1 MSRSRLPTL
10 GSARHDVRIRGFG
23 SYLPTLMHT
32 NETLPPL
39 DEPVTADELARI
51 GVFRR
56 GWAGDDEGVAEM
68 ARAAARRALDRAQ
81 LRADELDVVL
91 VANWT
96 QRRFLPEFA
105 PKLKRLLGAS
115 RAFAHDLGCAC
126 AGFLYGLGT
135 ASEFLRNPRYRRA
148 LVVASETTS
157 RRARPGSRGTLIL
170 GDGAGAFVL
179 ERADKANDDHD
190 QHSGRLIDYE
200 LASDGE
206 HHGIME
212 INAAG
217 WVQTHLPQREL
228 CALAARSIAD
238 VSKRLLERNGLTL
251 ADIAWLVPH
260 SGTAGVQAAIART
273 LELPDSRILTNYAE
287 VGNVSSASIPVALDH
302 FAAQGRV
309 KRGDL
314 VLSAAVGGGWYAAA
328 ALYTMGDTAAVAATA
343 AAGDARS
350 VTS

>member
-1 MSRSRLPTL
+1 MSQ
-10 GSARHDVRIRGFG
+10 HDVRITGFA
-23 SYLPTLMHT
+23 SYLPKLMHT
-32 NETLPPL
+32 NATLPPL
-39 DEPVTADELARI
+39 DEPIGDDELQRI

-56 GWAGDDEGVAEM
+56 GWAGDDEGVADM
-68 ARAAARRALDRAQ
+68 ALAAAQRALARAGV
-81 LRADELDVVL
+81 RADELDVVI

-105 PKLKRLLGAS
+105 PKLKLLLGAA

-126 AGFLYGLGT
+126 AGFLYGVAT
-135 ASEFLRNPRYRRA
+135 ASEFLRNPRHRRA

-179 ERADKANDDHD
+179 ERGDGTSASRGGK
-190 QHSGRLIDYE
+190 LLDYE

-217 WVQTHLPQREL
+217 WVQTYLPQREL

-238 VSKRLLERNGLTL
+238 VSKRLLARNGVTL
-251 ADIAWLVPH
+251 ADITWLVPH

-273 LELPDSRILTNYAE
+273 LELPDERILTNYGE

-302 FAAQGRV
+302 FVAAGRV
-309 KRGDL
+309 RPGDL
-314 VLSAAVGGGWYAAA
+314 VLSAAVGGGWYVAA
-328 ALYTMGDTAAVAATA
+328 ALYTVGAAVNA
-343 AAGDARS
+343 
-350 VTS
+350 